1 MFGSNQFLL
10 SSGIPKHKH
19 QIKIETTPSNICVS
33 SQTSSHTYMYACIFF
48 SKHSMWPWRLS
59 PRGRTCAVQAFVRL
73 SCCALH
79 VGVGWL
85 KLECCRRPMG
95 LSHYQAQAMA
105 RLYEEQRYLIFAET
119 RKRDQSTCRMF
130 TVHGPTAVAMASV
143 YILDSQ
149 AKLPDKAPDDWEDTP
164 GSGCNIIGWMFLMYF

>member
-1 MFGSNQFLL
+1 MSESDD
-10 SSGIPKHKH
+10 SS
-19 QIKIETTPSNICVS
+19 
-33 SQTSSHTYMYACIFF
+33 
-48 SKHSMWPWRLS
+48 
-59 PRGRTCAVQAFVRL
+59 
-73 SCCALH
+73 
-79 VGVGWL
+79 L
-85 KLECCRRPMG
+85 KLVEEDDPFEV
-95 LSHYQAQAMA
+95 
-105 RLYEEQRYLIFAET
+105 LYGPKPLPGTGHGTIFEEQRYLIFAET